1 MKDWL
6 ESLHGKFE
14 VIFNMM
20 SAIEARLAAIEAGI
34 CLVPFSLQDPRT
46 EHAENNDLTA
56 QLPIH
61 SASPQSLMQ
70 NESINKST
78 SSTTA
83 TSSTSVQFFQP
94 DSSTLNNTQS
104 TPMTPTHRPQTLPSI
119 SPIVSNLLK
128 ETASKLKMCHKKV
141 SSRKKYI
148 RKCLEEIFSTEEK
161 ASSNISGNAGK
172 DKLDQ
177 YKIGLIN
184 RLVIAAFPP
193 IPTVENSEDVAREIA
208 RTINLKCRELKKSNS
223 KRCQQ
228 TSAPPTV

>member
-14 VIFNMM
+14 VMFNMM
-20 SAIEARLAAIEAGI
+20 SAIEAVI
-34 CLVPFSLQDPRT
+34 CLVPFSLQDPRS
-46 EHAENNDLTA
+46 EPAENNDLTA

-83 TSSTSVQFFQP
+83 TFSTSVQFFQP
-94 DSSTLNNTQS
+94 DSSTLKNTQS

-119 SPIVSNLLK
+119 SPIVSNLPK
-128 ETASKLKMCHKKV
+128 KTASNLKMCHKKV

-148 RKCLEEIFSTEEK
+148 RKCLEEIFSTEEL

-172 DKLDQ
+172 D
-177 YKIGLIN
+177 KIGLIN

-208 RTINLKCRELKKSNS
+208 RTTNLKCRELKKSNS

>member
-1 MKDWL
+1 
-6 ESLHGKFE
+6 
-14 VIFNMM
+14 
-20 SAIEARLAAIEAGI
+20 
-34 CLVPFSLQDPRT
+34 
-46 EHAENNDLTA
+46 
-56 QLPIH
+56 
-61 SASPQSLMQ
+61 
-70 NESINKST
+70 
-78 SSTTA
+78 
-83 TSSTSVQFFQP
+83 
-94 DSSTLNNTQS
+94 
-104 TPMTPTHRPQTLPSI
+104 MTPTHRPQTLPSI
-119 SPIVSNLLK
+119 SPIVSNLPK

-141 SSRKKYI
+141 SSRKKHI
-148 RKCLEEIFSTEEK
+148 RKCLEEIFSTEEL

-184 RLVIAAFPP
+184 RLVIAAFPS

>member
-14 VIFNMM
+14 VMFNMM

-34 CLVPFSLQDPRT
+34 CLVPFSLQDPRS
-46 EHAENNDLTA
+46 EPADNNDLTA

-119 SPIVSNLLK
+119 SPIVSNLPK

-148 RKCLEEIFSTEEK
+148 RKCLEEIFSTEEL

-184 RLVIAAFPP
+184 RKYKQLIDHC
-193 IPTVENSEDVAREIA
+193 TVVDSVKE
-208 RTINLKCRELKKSNS
+208 
-223 KRCQQ
+223 
-228 TSAPPTV
+228 

>member
-14 VIFNMM
+14 VMFNMM
-20 SAIEARLAAIEAGI
+20 SAIEGGI
-34 CLVPFSLQDPRT
+34 CLVPFSLQDPRSRP
-46 EHAENNDLTA
+46 AENNDLKA
-56 QLPIH
+56 QFLIQ

-78 SSTTA
+78 SCTTP

-94 DSSTLNNTQS
+94 DSYTLDNTQS
-104 TPMTPTHRPQTLPSI
+104 TPMTPTHRPQALPSI
-119 SPIVSNLLK
+119 SPIVSNLPK
-128 ETASKLKMCHKKV
+128 ETASKQKICHKKV

-148 RKCLEEIFSTEEK
+148 GKCLEEIFS
-161 ASSNISGNAGK
+161 ISGNAGK

-184 RLVIAAFPP
+184 RKSKQLKVLIIAQYS
-193 IPTVENSEDVAREIA
+193 I
-208 RTINLKCRELKKSNS
+208 L
-223 KRCQQ
+223 
-228 TSAPPTV
+228 

>member
-34 CLVPFSLQDPRT
+34 CLVPFSLQDPRS
-46 EHAENNDLTA
+46 EPAENNDLTA

-83 TSSTSVQFFQP
+83 ASSTSVQFFQP

-119 SPIVSNLLK
+119 SPIVSNLPK

-148 RKCLEEIFSTEEK
+148 RKCLEEIFSTEEL

-172 DKLDQ
+172 D
-177 YKIGLIN
+177 
-184 RLVIAAFPP
+184 
-193 IPTVENSEDVAREIA
+193 
-208 RTINLKCRELKKSNS
+208 
-223 KRCQQ
+223 
-228 TSAPPTV
+228 

>member
-6 ESLHGKFE
+6 ESLHGKTDLM
-14 VIFNMM
+14 FNVM

-34 CLVPFSLQDPRT
+34 CLVPFSLQDPRSQPPQ
-46 EHAENNDLTA
+46 NNDLNV
-56 QLPIH
+56 QKPIQ
-61 SASPQSLMQ
+61 SASPQPLMQ

-83 TSSTSVQFFQP
+83 TSTTQSVQFFQP

-104 TPMTPTHRPQTLPSI
+104 TPITPTHRPQPLPSI
-119 SPIVSNLLK
+119 SPIVSNLPK
-128 ETASKLKMCHKKV
+128 ETASKLKICHKKV

-148 RKCLEEIFSTEEK
+148 RKCLEEIFSAEEL
-161 ASSNISGNAGK
+161 ASSNVSGNAGK

-184 RLVIAAFPP
+184 RKYRQLKILIIAW
-193 IPTVENSEDVAREIA
+193 
-208 RTINLKCRELKKSNS
+208 
-223 KRCQQ
+223 
-228 TSAPPTV
+228 

>member
-1 MKDWL
+1 
-6 ESLHGKFE
+6 
-14 VIFNMM
+14 M

-119 SPIVSNLLK
+119 SPIVSNLPK

-184 RLVIAAFPP
+184 RKYKQLIDHCMV
-193 IPTVENSEDVAREIA
+193 VDSVKE
-208 RTINLKCRELKKSNS
+208 
-223 KRCQQ
+223 
-228 TSAPPTV
+228 

>member
-6 ESLHGKFE
+6 ESLHGKFK

-56 QLPIH
+56 ELPIH

-94 DSSTLNNTQS
+94 QQYAVNADDTNASPTNSTKHLPHCFQPAEGDSQ
-104 TPMTPTHRPQTLPSI
+104 
-119 SPIVSNLLK
+119 
-128 ETASKLKMCHKKV
+128 
-141 SSRKKYI
+141 
-148 RKCLEEIFSTEEK
+148 
-161 ASSNISGNAGK
+161 
-172 DKLDQ
+172 
-177 YKIGLIN
+177 
-184 RLVIAAFPP
+184 
-193 IPTVENSEDVAREIA
+193 
-208 RTINLKCRELKKSNS
+208 
-223 KRCQQ
+223 
-228 TSAPPTV
+228 